1 MQMLHKK
8 LPHVLREKGIY
19 SFFNGLAP
27 DNIYF
32 HMVYGEI
39 ARRELNELGFLVRY
53 HPIPIDATHQSIWEG
68 VQHRYW
74 KFQTYFMPVC
84 IRDDPAAAGPASQQE
99 K

>member
-8 LPHVLREKGIY
+8 LPNILRKGGVY

-27 DNIYF
+27 DNIFF

-39 ARRELNELGFLVRY
+39 ARRELNELGFLVQY
-53 HPIPIDATHQSIWEG
+53 HPIPIDASSQSIWEG

-84 IRDDPAAAGPASQQE
+84 QKDSDSGSGS
-99 K
+99 